1 MLRNELKPIL
11 KDFLKDMMNGWFDDN
26 PILKVLGMSI
36 IDANINKYDNVLD
49 MFADE
54 NGDINTDALIDN
66 LKNTMVEPI
75 KIDLP
80 ILPNRILLISKE
92 DLTRLQQRLIVL

>member
-11 KDFLKDMMNGWFDDN
+11 KDFLKDMMTEWFDDN

-36 IDANINKYDNVLD
+36 IEANINKYDNVLD

-54 NGDINTDALIDN
+54 NGDINTDALIEN
-66 LKNTMVEPI
+66 LKSTMVEPI

-80 ILPNRILLISKE
+80 ILHRILLITKT
-92 DLTRLQQRLIVL
+92 DLIRLQQRLTAL